1 MSSTSVWM
9 LAIGMGLT
17 LLDGGMSGA
26 RADFPLVASG
36 RAATLVADGKE
47 AAHPDLAGAIA
58 DFRTWVGEASGVR
71 PELITTA
78 GTSRRPAILIGK
90 AAAGTGVSAEEA
102 ALGKATGYVIRIKD
116 AEMAVA
122 GPTPGA
128 IASALYDLAAR
139 DLGVRVHGPRDED
152 VKVPKRTT
160 IRLAT
165 GERRAAPAFELR
177 QAWYNENVLD
187 GFTQEARENLK
198 RFARRH
204 QAGGVRAVIRHY
216 YAEMIPPAKYFATH
230 PEYFAEVN
238 GKRVADGQ
246 LCTSNRHVA
255 DLAVEH
261 WKEKFRREPDL
272 RIGSLSPNDGSRFCS
287 CAECLR
293 QGPDLAARI
302 ILFMNDVTRRVA
314 AEFPDRYMAFYAYAD
329 LVEPPYERGIQL
341 HPNLIP
347 IVARYGVCHVHP
359 IGSAACRS
367 ATNFTRQLDGWA
379 AMSRHI
385 MAREYACLWPVPDL
399 TYDVM
404 ATNLQHYREQN
415 AIGVSSEY
423 LYRGFLSDILMAVDL
438 ELMWSPDTNPDSL
451 FHDLVVARFED
462 SAPAV
467 EAAVADLVDGVRG
480 LPRSAV
486 VVGDAKSMGE
496 LYRPEALEAARNRIE
511 REEAVA
517 AGRSAVIA
525 ARLKAEA
532 DLLRLAILSI
542 DGSTA
547 SDRYKLSGKAAD
559 RDAAKSKLSEG
570 MVLAARLETDG
581 FAGANSHRDL
591 ERKSEALGS
600 AGLKAPIVGPFD
612 YVDDMNRGG
621 FSRRDADQISGFY
634 PGSYGL
640 ALNPRQ
646 SGLVAYTF
654 TAVQGHT
661 FTRAEIHNLLLR
673 GSLTAIEVK
682 VRGAVHRV
690 AEGMR
695 LDDRNRI
702 YDLTKLVAGADKFT
716 VTFSAQNTGDQAS
729 LCLDHWGM
737 RGEVN

>member
-1 MSSTSVWM
+1 MAAGRRPEPISRWWPT
-9 LAIGMGLT
+9 
-17 LLDGGMSGA
+17 GGRRSWWPTP
-26 RADFPLVASG
+26 RRP
-36 RAATLVADGKE
+36 
-47 AAHPDLAGAIA
+47 AHPDIAPAIA
-58 DFRTWVGEASGVR
+58 DLRDWVAAASGVR
-71 PELITTA
+71 PELLTTP
-78 GTSRRPAILIGK
+78 GTNRRPAILIGK
-90 AAAGTGVSAEEA
+90 AAAGTGVTAEEPA
-102 ALGKATGYVIRIKD
+102 VGKPTGYLIRIRD
-116 AEMAVA
+116 TEVAVA
-122 GPTPGA
+122 SSTPGA
-128 IASALYDLAAR
+128 IANAIYDLAAR
-139 DLGVRVHGPRDED
+139 DLGVLVHGPRDDD
-152 VKVPKRTT
+152 VKVPRRTA
-160 IRLAT
+160 IRIAK
-165 GERRAAPAFELR
+165 GERRGAPAFELR
-177 QAWYNENVLD
+177 QSWYNENVLE
-187 GFTQEARENLK
+187 GCTKESRENVK

-204 QAGGVRAVIRHY
+204 RAGGVQAVIRHY
-216 YAEMIPPAKYFATH
+216 YAEMVPPAKYFATH

-246 LCTSNRHVA
+246 LCTSNPHVA

-287 CAECLR
+287 CADCLR
-293 QGPDLAARI
+293 QGPDLAART
-302 ILFMNDVTRRVA
+302 ILFMNDVTRRVM

-341 HPNLIP
+341 HPSLIP

-379 AMSRHI
+379 AMSRQI

-399 TYDVM
+399 TYDVL
-404 ATNLQHYREQN
+404 ATNLQHYRELD
-415 AIGVSSEY
+415 AIGISREY

-438 ELMWSPDTNPDSL
+438 DLMWSPDANPDSL
-451 FHDLVVARFED
+451 LHDLIVARFED

-467 EAAVADLVDGVRG
+467 EAAVADLVAGVRG

-486 VVGDAKSMGE
+486 VVGDAKSMSE
-496 LYRPEALEAARNRIE
+496 LYRPEALSAARDRLEREAA
-511 REEAVA
+511 A
-517 AGRSAVIA
+517 ASGRSATIA
-525 ARLKAEA
+525 ARLSAEA
-532 DLLRLAILSI
+532 DLLRLAALSV

-559 RDAAKSKLSEG
+559 RDAARDKLAEG
-570 MVLAARLETDG
+570 MVLAARLEADG
-581 FAGANSHRDL
+581 FAGSNSHRDL
-591 ERKSEALGS
+591 ERKSAAIG
-600 AGLKAPIVGPFD
+600 AVGLKAPLIGPFD

-634 PGSYGL
+634 PGTYGL

-673 GSLTAIEVK
+673 GSLTGIEVK

-695 LDDRNRI
+695 LDDRKRT

-716 VTFSAQNTGDQAS
+716 VTFSAQNTGDQAA